1 MLDEDNADEFLDPF
15 WNYVK
20 LKAAAAEKAAGILKK
35 EANLP
40 RFVRDHVD

>member
-20 LKAAAAEKAAGILKK
+20 LEAVAEKAAGIFKK

>member
-20 LKAAAAEKAAGILKK
+20 LKAAAEKAGILKK